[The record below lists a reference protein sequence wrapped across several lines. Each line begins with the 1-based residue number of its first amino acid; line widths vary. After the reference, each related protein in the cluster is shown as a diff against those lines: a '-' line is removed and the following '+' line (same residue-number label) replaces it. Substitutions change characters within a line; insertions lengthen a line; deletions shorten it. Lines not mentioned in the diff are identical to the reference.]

1 MKIINKINDELIDIR
16 EYAKPNVC
24 FQTNEYPDN
33 YNFCIF
39 HEQFNPFDLFNDNK
53 EKDKEIERLN
63 NIINELEYCIENS
76 YAEWGYEIFYIMRKD
91 GEDETLYSL
100 EDVKNRIKELKE
112 GKQ

>member
-1 MKIINKINDELIDIR
+1 MIEESIKVYKEMVKARTQDCIN
-16 EYAKPNVC
+16 Y
-24 FQTNEYPDN
+24 Q
-33 YNFCIF
+33 
-39 HEQFNPFDLFNDNK
+39 
-53 EKDKEIERLN
+53 KEIERLN

-112 GKQ
+112 GE